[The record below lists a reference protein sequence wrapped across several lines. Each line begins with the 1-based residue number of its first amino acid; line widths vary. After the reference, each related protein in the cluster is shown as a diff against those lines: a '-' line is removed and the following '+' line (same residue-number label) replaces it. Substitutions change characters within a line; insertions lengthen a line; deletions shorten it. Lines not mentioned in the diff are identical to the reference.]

1 MRLELIGLIQRTH
14 GFVED
19 YHERTFGLQ
28 HDGIQSTG
36 WSPGD
41 EVAVRRVMERA
52 DRLRWLW
59 TYGEYL
65 AANPLDRRG
74 CTRPG
79 KFRNIL
85 QVRRARQT

>member
-1 MRLELIGLIQRTH
+1 MRVSGGGSLQVRLELIGLIQRTH

-28 HDGIQSTG
+28 HDGIQSTR

-65 AANPLDRRG
+65 AAKSESDSVTAER
-74 CTRPG
+74 
-79 KFRNIL
+79 
-85 QVRRARQT
+85 